1 MSAFSDFI
9 KRERLYLL
17 LLAFIMIVNVMA
29 MMPSHVR
36 GKDAKKAAAA
46 ESIKAPAAGPQDGA
60 EAARRA
66 ALRQVQGDVPSLSRD
81 AALEKLLSENR
92 GLAVIFGLT
101 SLLVIAAI
109 LLGLAIDMILAAY
122 LVSGKRLNISTYRP
136 DPARW
141 GAWDVAKVVI
151 LFVFFGYIVIM
162 IESVLAR
169 SLPIIK
175 DDNFRMILN
184 SSALDAIAVILILYF
199 AVVEHREKLASLGI
213 SLKNFARNI
222 FYGVVAYIALIPV
235 LVAVLA
241 AIAFVVSAMKYMPP
255 RQPVVELFLKET
267 DTTFLLYTSVFAAV
281 FGPVIE
287 ELFFRGFMYNA
298 FKKRIG
304 VFAAM
309 LVTASA
315 FAALHAHA
323 VGFLP
328 IMILGML
335 LAYLYE
341 KTGTLVSSITVHAMH
356 NISMVFMVFLVK
368 QLGAG

>member
-1 MSAFSDFI
+1 
-9 KRERLYLL
+9 
-17 LLAFIMIVNVMA
+17 
-29 MMPSHVR
+29 
-36 GKDAKKAAAA
+36 
-46 ESIKAPAAGPQDGA
+46 
-60 EAARRA
+60 
-66 ALRQVQGDVPSLSRD
+66 
-81 AALEKLLSENR
+81 
-92 GLAVIFGLT
+92 
-101 SLLVIAAI
+101 
-109 LLGLAIDMILAAY
+109 
-122 LVSGKRLNISTYRP
+122 
-136 DPARW
+136 
-141 GAWDVAKVVI
+141 
-151 LFVFFGYIVIM
+151 
-162 IESVLAR
+162 
-169 SLPIIK
+169 
-175 DDNFRMILN
+175 
-184 SSALDAIAVILILYF
+184 
-199 AVVEHREKLASLGI
+199 
-213 SLKNFARNI
+213 
-222 FYGVVAYIALIPV
+222 
-235 LVAVLA
+235 
-241 AIAFVVSAMKYMPP
+241 MKYTPP